1 LSEVVIDASYAAAW
15 IFKDEATEETNAT
28 LAGLT
33 KIAARVP
40 AIYWYEVRNLLITG
54 SRRSRISNGDIFP
67 TMAYMRGLPLT
78 DCGPGDDRK
87 ILTLALTH
95 NLTAYDA
102 AYLELA
108 LSRNAQLATCD
119 RRLREAA
126 ELEGV
131 SAYKS
136 NS

>member
-1 LSEVVIDASYAAAW
+1 LSEIVIDASFAAAW
-15 IFKDEATEETNAT
+15 IFKDEATEETNAL

-40 AIYWYEVRNLLITG
+40 AIYWYEVRNLLIVG
-54 SRRSRISNGDIFP
+54 SRRLRISKDDIFP
-67 TMAYMRGLPLT
+67 TMAFMRGLPIT
-78 DCGPGDDRK
+78 DCGPGDDVR
-87 ILTLALTH
+87 ILELASAH

-108 LSRNAQLATCD
+108 LSRDAQLATCD
-119 RRLREAA
+119 RRLRAA
-126 ELEGV
+126 AQLEGV
-131 SAYKS
+131 TAYKA